1 MFMLVERLRS
11 GHHIYLC
18 VGLFFVVKTE
28 CVCENEFRGHMCV
41 YTSPVRKGMQARC
54 WLIGHG
60 DLPDGLT
67 LQNCLILV
75 V

>member
-28 CVCENEFRGHMCV
+28 CVCENEFSGHMCV
-41 YTSPVRKGMQARC
+41 FTPHPCVKECR
-54 WLIGHG
+54 
-60 DLPDGLT
+60 PDVG
-67 LQNCLILV
+67 
-75 V
+75 